1 MEKVLE
7 ALALG
12 GMVLLTEEELGGL
25 VFPASEATEEKVNFL
40 LSEARGPIF
49 LVFTRERFGEFGLT
63 LGVPV
68 GGQTAPEMAEACRRA
83 ADPRSSGRDLPRPGR
98 LFPEAQV
105 PGGCLR
111 RPAVREGALDLVRLA
126 GFFPVAVVGVLLDRE
141 GRLACRE
148 EVEAW
153 ARERGIPVARVEE
166 LVLFRRRREK
176 LVRSVAR
183 VPLPTR
189 WGEFTLQ
196 AYEDAITGE
205 VHVAL
210 LRGEVE
216 GEEPCLVRVHSECL
230 TGDVLGSLRCDCG
243 EQRDRAMELIA
254 REGRGV
260 FLYMR
265 QEGRGIGLKAKLQ
278 AYELQDHGLDTVE
291 ANLALGYPADARDY
305 GTGAQILADLG
316 VTRLRLLTNNPRKYF
331 GLAAYGLEIVERVP
345 LLAIPSPTNHR
356 YLETKRTKLGH
367 LLDPKVELAVPT
379 KGQP

>member
-1 MEKVLE
+1 
-7 ALALG
+7 
-12 GMVLLTEEELGGL
+12 
-25 VFPASEATEEKVNFL
+25 
-40 LSEARGPIF
+40 
-49 LVFTRERFGEFGLT
+49 
-63 LGVPV
+63 
-68 GGQTAPEMAEACRRA
+68 MAEACRRA
-83 ADPRSSGRDLPRPGR
+83 ADPRSLGRDLSRPGR
-98 LFPEAQV
+98 LFPEVQV

-126 GFFPVAVVGVLLDRE
+126 GFYPVAVVGVLLDRE
-141 GRLACRE
+141 GRLARRE
-148 EVEAW
+148 EGEAW

-176 LVRSVAR
+176 LVRAVAR

-196 AYEDAITGE
+196 AYEDAVTGD

-210 LRGEVE
+210 LKGEVE

-316 VTRLRLLTNNPRKYF
+316 VRRLRLLTNNPRKYF

-345 LLAIPSPTNHR
+345 LLATPSPANRR

-367 LLDPKVELAVPT
+367 LLGPGDLHPT
-379 KGQP
+379 GEVQMRGKGRIRTLLGGS

>member
-1 MEKVLE
+1 MEAVLE
-7 ALALG
+7 ALATG
-12 GMVLLTEEELGGL
+12 KMALLSEEELGGV
-25 VFPASEATEEKVNFL
+25 VFPASGAAEDKINFL

-49 LVFTRERFGEFGLT
+49 LVFTRERFEALGLT

-68 GGQTAPEMAEACRRA
+68 GGHTAPEMAEACRRA
-83 ADPRSSGRDLPRPGR
+83 ADPRSSARDLPRPGR
-98 LFPEAQV
+98 LFPEFQA

-111 RPAVREGALDLVRLA
+111 RPAVREGALDLIRLA
-126 GFFPVAVVGVLLDRE
+126 GFYPVAVVGVLLDRE
-141 GRLACRE
+141 GRLARRGE
-148 EVEAW
+148 GEAW
-153 ARERGIPVARVEE
+153 ARERGMPAVRVEE

-176 LVRSVAR
+176 LIRAVAR

-210 LRGEVE
+210 LRGEV
-216 GEEPCLVRVHSECL
+216 GTGEPCLVRVHSECL

-265 QEGRGIGLKAKLQ
+265 QEGRGIGLKAKLR

-345 LLAIPSPTNHR
+345 LLPTPSPANHR

-367 LLDPKVELAVPT
+367 LLELGTMDREAE
-379 KGQP
+379 G